1 MFYFVL
7 FCFETPVKAA
17 ILQTMLPMAC
27 VPIVSQFQGIEVQ
40 NQDDGRAM
48 FSLKALREAP
58 QVARNLWC
66 FGLQSHVITQHSY
79 HVSVSTLPS
88 CYKDVSHWI
97 RPTLIQ
103 YTLIFTW
110 LYLQRP
116 YFQMRSW
123 EFTYSAGWDFNV
135 TLVNMSLYLENFI
148 LKILQGFLH
157 TRSCHL

>member
-40 NQDDGRAM
+40 NQDVGRAM

-66 FGLQSHVITQHSY
+66 FGLQSHVITQHFY
-79 HVSVSTLPS
+79 RVSVSTLPS

-116 YFQMRSW
+116 YFQMRSH
-123 EFTYSAGWDFNV
+123 AQ
-135 TLVNMSLYLENFI
+135 I
-148 LKILQGFLH
+148 LKVRTSIPHITMKRVCQKFFVNY
-157 TRSCHL
+157 TKWY

>member
-17 ILQTMLPMAC
+17 VLQTMLPMAC

-66 FGLQSHVITQHSY
+66 FGLQSHVITQHFY
-79 HVSVSTLPS
+79 RVSVSTLPS

-116 YFQMRSW
+116 YFQMRSHAQIL
-123 EFTYSAGWDFNV
+123 EVRTSTPHITMKAECQKFF
-135 TLVNMSLYLENFI
+135 VNYT
-148 LKILQGFLH
+148 KWY
-157 TRSCHL
+157 